1 MFNYLALFPL
11 PIGAI
16 FIQNIDEDTLDL
28 VWNLCFQVLYV
39 YLQKF
44 TSDAQEGI
52 GKVEDGK
59 AVAHVLIPENFTDN
73 YFQRCNNFF
82 IVYVHLSLVV

>member
-1 MFNYLALFPL
+1 MLH
-11 PIGAI
+11 
-16 FIQNIDEDTLDL
+16 
-28 VWNLCFQVLYV
+28 V

-44 TSDAQEGI
+44 ISDAQEGI

-73 YFQRCNNFF
+73 YFQRYNNDC
-82 IVYVHLSLVV
+82 YHLCSFQFGGLVFV